1 MWLKAKGARRAVGPP
16 KPCTLILEPYT
27 ERIFCGR
34 KVILNKNRIKS
45 KENIYKI
52 YRWRVKEDGKGDKV

>member
-34 KVILNKNRIKS
+34 KVILNKNRINPEKIFIKS
-45 KENIYKI
+45 I
-52 YRWRVKEDGKGDKV
+52 DGG